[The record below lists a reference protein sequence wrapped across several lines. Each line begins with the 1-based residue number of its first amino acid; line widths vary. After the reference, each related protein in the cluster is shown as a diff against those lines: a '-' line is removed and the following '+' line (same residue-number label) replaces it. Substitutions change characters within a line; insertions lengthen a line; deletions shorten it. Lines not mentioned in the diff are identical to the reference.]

1 MKHYIKFLN
10 LSKIRCW
17 CFSVFRGA
25 WIWYTF
31 PHALRW
37 KLLWLSVCHCLLCI
51 AVCSHFHSGLTN
63 IKWIIHVHY
72 LALRGFRWSK
82 CLHDMSENYCTSSLQ
97 RCSLKQPEELV
108 LAPILAI
115 LLYSAAYSVFSIE
128 VFCIL
133 MCLSATVKDA
143 GYKDEEKKKTYCKD
157 AVNVCLHKSW
167 NAYICECS
175 AGGKCYI
182 KRNRFIRASP
192 RGFCVVAVNIFLLSI
207 LSSMARN
214 CRGQVKSWASR
225 SLVHASYLCRCRK
238 NRACYIA
245 KLHTVWILTYGF

>member
-1 MKHYIKFLN
+1 MLMLFSLSRCLDMIHFSTCPPMKVIMTVEKHIFL
-10 LSKIRCW
+10 
-17 CFSVFRGA
+17 
-25 WIWYTF
+25 
-31 PHALRW
+31 P
-37 KLLWLSVCHCLLCI
+37 LSVCHCLLCI
-51 AVCSHFHSGLTN
+51 AVCRHFHSGLTN

-143 GYKDEEKKKTYCKD
+143 GCKDEKKKEKKPT
-157 AVNVCLHKSW
+157 
-167 NAYICECS
+167 
-175 AGGKCYI
+175 
-182 KRNRFIRASP
+182 
-192 RGFCVVAVNIFLLSI
+192 
-207 LSSMARN
+207 
-214 CRGQVKSWASR
+214 
-225 SLVHASYLCRCRK
+225 
-238 NRACYIA
+238 A
-245 KLHTVWILTYGF
+245 KMQ